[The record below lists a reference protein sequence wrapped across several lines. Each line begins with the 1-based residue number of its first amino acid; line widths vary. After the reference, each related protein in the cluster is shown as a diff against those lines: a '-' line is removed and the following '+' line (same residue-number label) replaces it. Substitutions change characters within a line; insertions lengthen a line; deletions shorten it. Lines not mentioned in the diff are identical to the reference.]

1 MSSSKYYNEEMTS
14 RPSSK
19 QRLSPIIN
27 EVSNTNT
34 CRIYVHQPHV

>member
-1 MSSSKYYNEEMTS
+1 MYFFSMSSSKYYNEEMTS

-27 EVSNTNT
+27 EVNNNLLL
-34 CRIYVHQPHV
+34 IYY